1 MGTHDVS
8 ILNID
13 GGIIEV
19 KATGGDTH
27 LGGSD
32 IDNRLVGHF
41 VKEFQRKH
49 KKDISKNSRAM
60 KRLLTQCEKIK
71 RTLSSATTASVEID
85 SLYDGI
91 DFVGALTRARFE
103 ELCAD
108 IFQKAMV
115 PVEKVLQ
122 DAKLD
127 KSQIHE
133 IVLVGGTTRIPKIQK
148 MLSDFF
154 NGKELNKSINPD
166 EAVAVGAA
174 IQAAILTGGD
184 ASEKIKDILLLDVAP
199 LSLGIETA
207 GGVMSKLIERNTTIP
222 TKKTQTFSTYA
233 DNQPGVLIQV
243 FEGERQFTKD
253 NHSLGQF
260 ELTGIPPM
268 PRGKP
273 QIEVTFE
280 IDANGIMSVAA
291 AEKSTGVTKN
301 ITITNDKGRLSKDEI
316 ESMLKDAETFKEE
329 DRKNGERI
337 EAKNALESYLFNVK
351 STISDNKDIKMDED
365 DKTTIT
371 EVVDEGIAWLDAN
384 QMASK
389 EEYVA
394 KNEDVSKVVN
404 PVLAKAYGASSP
416 NEGAPAESDFNP
428 YAAPDIEEV
437 D

>member
-41 VKEFQRKH
+41 VKEFERKH

-91 DFVGALTRARFE
+91 DFVGALTRARYE

-174 IQAAILTGGD
+174 IQAAILTGGGT
-184 ASEKIKDILLLDVAP
+184 SEKIKDILLLDVAP

-301 ITITNDKGRLSKDEI
+301 ITITNDKGRLSKDDI

-337 EAKNALESYLFNVK
+337 EAKNSLESYLFNVK

-371 EVVDEGIAWLDAN
+371 DAVDEGIAWLDAN

-394 KNEDVSKVVN
+394 KNEDISKVVN
-404 PVLAKAYGASSP
+404 PVLAKMYGASS
-416 NEGAPAESDFNP
+416 EGGKSTEPDFNP
-428 YAAPDIEEV
+428 YATPDIQEV